1 MKYSYDMNFSNLNV
15 TCNKGGYLNIP
26 KEFQWQAESY
36 SFNQNKFYYI
46 TEGKCQIIIDGV
58 EYSGSK
64 NDWFFIPADKE
75 YHYTINNSNE
85 AFCKHW
91 MHFDIYPNNDLFNR
105 LALPYVI
112 KSADSSIVKELFKKY
127 QNIKKSKT
135 IADKLLI
142 KSIVIQLLSEYIRLS
157 STEQILITEITDSK
171 LNEILRYMNSNL
183 NKQISINDLAELFQ
197 MQPSHFIRFFKKQ
210 TGYTPA
216 KYILEQKLHHARVYL
231 EKTDMYVYEIMEKIG
246 ETNPATFSKQFKA
259 KYSYSPNEYR
269 KRNNK
274 KV

>member
-1 MKYSYDMNFSNLNV
+1 MKHSYDMNFSNLNV
-15 TCNKGGYLNIP
+15 TFNKGGYLNIP

-64 NDWFFIPADKE
+64 NDWFFIPCNKE
-75 YHYTINNSNE
+75 YHYTIDNTKE
-85 AFCKHW
+85 AFCKYW
-91 MHFDIYPNNDLFNR
+91 IHFDIYPNNDLFNR
-105 LALPYVI
+105 LKLPYVI
-112 KSADSSIVKELFKKY
+112 KSTDNSTVKELFKKL
-127 QNIKKSKT
+127 QIIINSKT

-142 KSIVIQLLSEYIRLS
+142 KSIVIQLFSEYIRLS
-157 STEQILITEITDSK
+157 STEQILITEVTDSK
-171 LNEILRYMNSNL
+171 LNEVLRYMSSNID
-183 NKQISINDLAELFQ
+183 KPISINDLAELFQ

-216 KYILEQKLHHARVYL
+216 KYLLERKLHHARVCL
-231 EKTDMYVYEIMEKIG
+231 EKTDMYIYEIMEKIG
-246 ETNPATFSKQFKA
+246 VKNPATFSKQFKA
-259 KYSYSPNEYR
+259 KYSYSPSEYR

-274 KV
+274 IV